1 MAKSLKYH
9 KRALLNKLET
19 KILELYRY
27 DRKQY
32 EKFYTHVKAQGVDYK
47 RRQYKGHFIKKDISL
62 KKLSALEKQLSNFDV
77 AKMKKERKRQFD
89 RYRTENPNTTIK
101 SAEEYQEKREHIN
114 DILSEIFNTYSSKQA
129 REIYDEIVLYD
140 DSESA
145 IDRILEVLQDEQLK
159 EKTKNFSSLTD
170 QEFFEIWGNV

>member
-1 MAKSLKYH
+1 MAKTLKSR

-62 KKLSALEKQLSNFDV
+62 KKLTTLEKQFSNFNV
-77 AKMKKERKRQFD
+77 SEMKKERERQFK
-89 RYRTENPNTTIK
+89 RYKTENPNTTIK
-101 SAEEYQEKREHIN
+101 TAEEFHEKREHIN

-145 IDRILEVLQDEQLK
+145 IDRILEVLQDEELK
-159 EKTKNFSSLTD
+159 EKTKKFSSLTD
-170 QEFFEIWGNV
+170 QEFFEIWGYV